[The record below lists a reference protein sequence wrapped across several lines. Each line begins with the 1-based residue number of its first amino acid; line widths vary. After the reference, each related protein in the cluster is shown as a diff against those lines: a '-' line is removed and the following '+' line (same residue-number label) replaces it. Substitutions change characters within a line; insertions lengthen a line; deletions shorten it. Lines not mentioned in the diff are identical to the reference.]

1 MSQNLEEATLPPVEG
16 PNKSMVQRIVGV
28 LFSPKSTFEDIN
40 RKPDWLIPL
49 ILIVLVTLAATY
61 VFMSHADIMEL
72 LRAQIEKSGRTPPPD
87 EALAG
92 SAKYAVI
99 FSYISIIVFVPV
111 GTLVVAGVLF
121 MIFSFIMGAETT
133 YKKMFSVTVYASITG
148 VVRSLIAIPILFTK
162 QPTEFGNPADVVQSN
177 LGFLFDP
184 AQKALHA
191 LGKSLDIFTVWYI
204 VVMSIGIAAISKGM
218 AQTKALVALIILWI
232 LVICAVVGW
241 AAWRG

>member
-1 MSQNLEEATLPPVEG
+1 MTQNLEEAAIPPDEE
-16 PNKSMVQRIVGV
+16 PSKNAIQRIVGV

-61 VFMSHADIMEL
+61 VFMAHADMLEL
-72 LRAQIEKSGRTPPPD
+72 IRAQLEKSGRPVPSD
-87 EALAG
+87 DALAG
-92 SAKYAVI
+92 SAKYAVV

-111 GTLVVAGVLF
+111 GMLVVGGVLF

-133 YKKMFSVTVYASITG
+133 YKKMFGVTVYASITG
-148 VVRSLIAIPILFTK
+148 IVRTLIAIPILFSK
-162 QPTEFGNPADVVQSN
+162 QPSEFGNPADVVQSN
-177 LGFLFDP
+177 LAFLFDP

-204 VVMSIGIAAISKGM
+204 VVLAIGVSAISKGIS
-218 AQTKALVALIILWI
+218 QSKALVTLLILWA

-241 AAWRG
+241 AALRG